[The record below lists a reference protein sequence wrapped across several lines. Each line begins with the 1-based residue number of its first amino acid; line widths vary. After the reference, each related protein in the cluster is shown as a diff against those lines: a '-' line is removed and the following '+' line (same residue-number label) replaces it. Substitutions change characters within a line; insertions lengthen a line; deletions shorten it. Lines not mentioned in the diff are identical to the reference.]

1 MIVTD
6 QPNLFIDHGIHPS
19 LDNCCH
25 HQIIH
30 GKLNVSVPLP
40 PPYKRQVWNYPE
52 ARVDEIRSS
61 LRDTDWTSIFVDLTA
76 DEMTN
81 KFTILIMDLMHR
93 FIPNQM
99 IRCDDRDPPW
109 ITPKLKM
116 AIKRKHRVYNKY
128 VKRGR
133 KPDEWEYVRQV
144 RNDTSAMITNSK
156 DNYFAELGHKLSNP
170 NNGPKTYWTILNRII
185 NKKKTMNIPPLLENG
200 LFVTNFQTKVD
211 IFNEL
216 FVQQCSLNQNNSAL
230 PRFFSR
236 CNTVLENIEID
247 PSKVLKIVRS
257 LDPNKAHGWDSLSIS
272 MIKIC
277 DAEIVIPLCLIYEKC
292 LATGKF
298 PEIWKKANVLPVH
311 KKESRQ
317 VKNNYRPI
325 SLLPICGKIFEKLII
340 DCIYEHLTDHQLITP
355 DQSGF
360 RPGDST
366 INQLLYI
373 THSIHNAFEE
383 YPSRETRAVFLDI
396 SKAFDKVW
404 HEGLIFKLKSNGIS
418 GPLLVLIDSYLSNRK
433 QRVVLNGKSSN
444 WSPIS
449 VGVPQGSVLGPL
461 FFLVYINDLVENVS
475 SDAKLFADDTS
486 LFTVVYDEGIA
497 ADQLNRDLKVI
508 SDWAYQWKMQFNPD
522 KNKQAIQVIF
532 SQKRTKPVHPPI
544 FLNESEVMIKDE
556 QKHLGMI
563 LDSRLNFNSHVREK
577 IISARRGI
585 GVIRYLSKYV
595 SRDVLDQMYKLYVR
609 PHLDY
614 GDIIYHKHDPDL
626 KLDFTKKL
634 ESTQYSAALAVSGAW
649 RGTSRQK
656 LYDELG

>member
-1 MIVTD
+1 M
-6 QPNLFIDHGIHPS
+6 
-19 LDNCCH
+19 
-25 HQIIH
+25 
-30 GKLNVSVPLP
+30 
-40 PPYKRQVWNYPE
+40 
-52 ARVDEIRSS
+52 
-61 LRDTDWTSIFVDLTA
+61 DLTA

-109 ITPKLKM
+109 ITPKLKT

-144 RNDTSAMITNSK
+144 RNETSAMITNSK

-200 LFVTNFQTKVD
+200 LFVTNFQTKAD
-211 IFNEL
+211 IF
-216 FVQQCSLNQNNSAL
+216 
-230 PRFFSR
+230 
-236 CNTVLENIEID
+236 
-247 PSKVLKIVRS
+247 
-257 LDPNKAHGWDSLSIS
+257 
-272 MIKIC
+272 
-277 DAEIVIPLCLIYEKC
+277 
-292 LATGKF
+292 
-298 PEIWKKANVLPVH
+298 
-311 KKESRQ
+311 
-317 VKNNYRPI
+317 
-325 SLLPICGKIFEKLII
+325 
-340 DCIYEHLTDHQLITP
+340 
-355 DQSGF
+355 
-360 RPGDST
+360 
-366 INQLLYI
+366 
-373 THSIHNAFEE
+373 
-383 YPSRETRAVFLDI
+383 
-396 SKAFDKVW
+396 
-404 HEGLIFKLKSNGIS
+404 EGLIFKLKSNGIS

-449 VGVPQGSVLGPL
+449 AGVPQGSVLGPL

-486 LFTVVYDEGIA
+486 LFAVVYDEGIA

-656 LYDELG
+656 LYDELGWESLYHRRWYRRMTHFYKLRSTRSPLYLYNLIPPERDLNYNLRIPYDYDQHIERTTRFSHTYFQNCVREWNRLDVSMRLSQTISEFKRKFLKLIRPPKRSIFNIYDLEGIKLLTQLRVEFSDLRYHRYRHNFHCTSPTCLCQTGIEDNEHFLLHCPRFSLQRRPLLQLASNSADVDIMRLSSNELTNVLLYGYSKFTVLMNRTIIEATLKYIKSTGRFKRN